1 MTTANLSHLPLAAGS
16 ALLHSAGRV
25 GLWAISHYFRAPLAN
40 TGILAM
46 MTLTAMA
53 GSNALYHQTARHPAP
68 FFAPAV
74 AETAAVEE
82 DMAVPAVRQS
92 KPRTVAPQVT
102 ENTGSINPQAVPE
115 NPIGNEEVFALQK
128 KLLELG
134 FFEGTVDG
142 YYGPKTAAS
151 IRAFELKMG
160 LKPQGALTREITET
174 ILRSSSIEAVATQPA
189 EPVQQVQVAQQPVA
203 ETPVQ
208 QPVRQL
214 AVITEPAP
222 QLLVQKPATRQVQTL
237 RIVPQPA
244 VSQQSAAPVAADP
257 AEEVFD
263 AAADTAAGTF
273 DAIAGMVQ
281 DLAETRTVNQVPAQ
295 QTPARVASIAPQ
307 PQPVVAAAPTQMAA
321 TAPAEVA
328 ASTDV
333 ALVAKVQR
341 GLASLGFLAGSI
353 DGVAGE
359 ATSKAIRNFE
369 VYYNY
374 NVTGEITP
382 ELVGMLKAAGA
393 AI

>member
-16 ALLHSAGRV
+16 ALLHTAGRV
-25 GLWAISHYFRAPLAN
+25 GVWAISHYFRAPLAN
-40 TGILAM
+40 TAILAM

-82 DMAVPAVRQS
+82 EIAVPAVRTV
-92 KPRTVAPQVT
+92 KPRTVVPQVT
-102 ENTGSINPQAVPE
+102 ESTGSINPQAVPE
-115 NPIGNEEVFALQK
+115 TPIGNEEVFALQK

-174 ILRSSSIEAVATQPA
+174 ILQASSIEAVATQPA

-203 ETPVQ
+203 EAPVQ

-214 AVITEPAP
+214 AVITEPTP
-222 QLLVQKPATRQVQTL
+222 ELPVQKPATRQVQTL
-237 RIVPQPA
+237 RIVPQPT
-244 VSQQSAAPVAADP
+244 VSQQATAPVAADP

-295 QTPARVASIAPQ
+295 QIPTRVASIAPQ
-307 PQPVVAAAPTQMAA
+307 PVTAVAPAPVAAEVPAA
-321 TAPAEVA
+321 T
-328 ASTDV
+328 DL

-341 GLASLGFLAGSI
+341 GLASLGFLAGNI